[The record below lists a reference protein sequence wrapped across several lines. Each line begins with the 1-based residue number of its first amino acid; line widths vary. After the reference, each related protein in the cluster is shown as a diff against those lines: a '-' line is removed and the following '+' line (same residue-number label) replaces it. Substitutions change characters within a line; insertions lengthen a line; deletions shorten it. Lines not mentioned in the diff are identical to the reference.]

1 MSDVPL
7 GRRKWKGEPCVLFVE
22 GHSDL
27 TFYAEML
34 EDLRLEKKCFIQNLG
49 GKGRNKLRQ
58 EVSLL
63 LKPDNLAQVRFA
75 GVILDADENADAAFR
90 MAHDA
95 LQAALGVSVP
105 AVSRWTDA
113 EEGRTRFGIHV
124 VGGDPAPGEVE
135 SLAWVAWKET
145 PGNEGLSACVEEFM
159 ACAKARGERLA
170 SPDKVRIGAMLAVRN
185 EEDPRLGPA
194 ARAKCFHLS
203 APGFASLREFLAV
216 MQG

>member
-34 EDLRLEKKCFIQNLG
+34 EDLGLEKKCFIQNLG

-75 GVILDADENADAAFR
+75 GVILDADENADGAFR

-95 LQAALGVSVP
+95 LQAALGVSIP
-105 AVSRWTDA
+105 AISRWTDA
-113 EEGRTRFGIHV
+113 EEGKARFGIHV
-124 VGGDPAPGEVE
+124 VGGDPGQREVE
-135 SLAWVAWKET
+135 SLAWAAWKET
-145 PGNEGLSACVEEFM
+145 PGNEGFSACVDEFL
-159 ACAKARGERLA
+159 ACAQARGERLA

-203 APGFASLREFLAV
+203 APSFATLRAFLAG